1 MILALY
7 SDQVI
12 AENAPMDRRLAEIVG
27 QRGEHIGYISSG
39 PDPDRSF
46 FREKAA
52 YYAAH
57 GLTLEPFID
66 LDAVVPDDLERLFSC
81 NAIHLSGGHTGHFLY
96 RLRKAQVL
104 ERLRSWALDDGIL
117 IGTSAGA
124 ILMTPRIAVDA
135 FFLGQQP
142 SDITDGEALDLV
154 PFEYFPHLNE
164 DESFLPKLL
173 RYSETTPNRIVA
185 CRDGEGLIVHS
196 DGVEIFGK
204 PLLIHRGAADVI
216 SLDRLDA
223 LMSRSQ
229 SRAAPK
235 TI

>member
-12 AENAPMDRRLAEIVG
+12 AENAPMDRRLAEIVR

-46 FREKAA
+46 FKEKAA
-52 YYAAH
+52 YYAEH
-57 GLTLEPFID
+57 GLTLDPFID
-66 LDAVVPDDLERLFSC
+66 LDAVVPEDLERLFSC
-81 NAIHLSGGHTGHFLY
+81 NAIHLSGGHTGHFLQ
-96 RLRKAQVL
+96 RLHNANVF

-124 ILMTPRIAVDA
+124 ILMTPTIAVDA

-142 SDITDGEALDLV
+142 SDIIDGEALDLV

-173 RYSETTPNRIVA
+173 RYSEMISHPVVA
-185 CRDGEGLIVHS
+185 CRDGEGLIVHN

-216 SLDRLDA
+216 SLDKLDA
-223 LMSRSQ
+223 LMVSAR
-229 SRAAPK
+229 RLEM
-235 TI
+235 

>member
-1 MILALY
+1 M
-7 SDQVI
+7 
-12 AENAPMDRRLAEIVG
+12 
-27 QRGEHIGYISSG
+27 
-39 PDPDRSF
+39 
-46 FREKAA
+46 
-52 YYAAH
+52 
-57 GLTLEPFID
+57 
-66 LDAVVPDDLERLFSC
+66 VPEDVERLFSS
-81 NAIHLSGGHTGHFLY
+81 NAIHLSGGHTGHFLQ
-96 RLRKAQVL
+96 RLRNANVF

-124 ILMTPRIAVDA
+124 ILMTPTIAVDA

-173 RYSETTPNRIVA
+173 RYSETITHRIVA

-204 PLLIHRGAADVI
+204 PLMIFQGSADVI
-216 SLDRLDA
+216 SLERLDA
-223 LMSRSQ
+223 LMV
-229 SRAAPK
+229 AARRLEM
-235 TI
+235 

>member
-1 MILALY
+1 MILVLY

-12 AENAPMDRRLAEIVG
+12 AENAPMDRRLAEIVR

-46 FREKAA
+46 FKEKAA
-52 YYAAH
+52 YYREH
-57 GLTLEPFID
+57 GLTLDPFID
-66 LDAVVPDDLERLFSC
+66 LDAVVPKDLERLFSC
-81 NAIHLSGGHTGHFLY
+81 NAIHLSGGHTGHFLQ
-96 RLRKAQVL
+96 RLHNANVF

-124 ILMTPRIAVDA
+124 ILMTPTIAVDA

-173 RYSETTPNRIVA
+173 RYSATISHPVVA

-204 PLLIHRGAADVI
+204 PLMIFQGSADVI
-216 SLDRLDA
+216 SLERLDA
-223 LMSRSQ
+223 LMV
-229 SRAAPK
+229 AARRLEM
-235 TI
+235 

>member
-12 AENAPMDRRLAEIVG
+12 AENAPMDRRLAEIAR

-52 YYAAH
+52 YYAEH
-57 GLTLEPFID
+57 GLTLDPFID
-66 LDAVVPDDLERLFSC
+66 LDAVVPEDLERLFSC
-81 NAIHLSGGHTGHFLY
+81 NAIHLSGGHTGHFLQ
-96 RLRKAQVL
+96 RLHNANVF

-124 ILMTPRIAVDA
+124 ILMTPTIAVDA

-142 SDITDGEALDLV
+142 SDIIDGEALDLV

-173 RYSETTPNRIVA
+173 RYSEMISHPVVA

-204 PLLIHRGAADVI
+204 PLMIFQGSADVI
-216 SLDRLDA
+216 SLERLDA
-223 LMSRSQ
+223 LMV
-229 SRAAPK
+229 AARRLEM
-235 TI
+235 

>member
-12 AENAPMDRRLAEIVG
+12 AENAPMDRRLAEIVR
-27 QRGEHIGYISSG
+27 QRGNHIGYVSSG
-39 PDPDRSF
+39 PDPDRQF
-46 FREKAA
+46 FNEKAA

-57 GLTLEPFID
+57 GLKLDPFID
-66 LDAVVPDDLERLFSC
+66 LDNIVSDDLERLFSC
-81 NAIHLSGGHTGHFLY
+81 NAIHLSGGHTGHFLH
-96 RLRKAQVL
+96 RLRKANVL
-104 ERLRSWALDDGIL
+104 ERLRTWTHDDGIL

-124 ILMTPRIAVDA
+124 ILMTPTIAVDA

-142 SDITDGEALDLV
+142 AEITDGEALDLV

-164 DESFLPKLL
+164 DERFLPALL
-173 RYSETTPNRIVA
+173 RYSETITNRIVA
-185 CRDGEGLIVHS
+185 CRDGEGLIVHK

-204 PLLIHRGAADVI
+204 PLLIFRGSADVVG
-216 SLDRLDA
+216 LDGLDA
-223 LMSRSQ
+223 LMFSFQ
-229 SRAAPK
+229 SPAEPK